1 MYHEDVRNLCG
12 MGGEGE
18 GEGEG
23 KAGEGVLYKTKWVV
37 VVVGMCEGH
46 QQGRSEKRCRDFCL
60 ATEDEVNIPAGWQIE
75 K

>member
-12 MGGEGE
+12 MGGE

-37 VVVGMCEGH
+37 VGKGEAN

-60 ATEDEVNIPAGWQIE
+60 ATDEVPPG
-75 K
+75 

>member
-18 GEGEG
+18 GEG
-23 KAGEGVLYKTKWVV
+23 KAGKGVLYKTKW

-60 ATEDEVNIPAGWQIE
+60 ATTDEVNIPTSR
-75 K
+75 

>member
-12 MGGEGE
+12 MGRG
-18 GEGEG
+18 GEG

-46 QQGRSEKRCRDFCL
+46 QQGCPKSGVEIF
-60 ATEDEVNIPAGWQIE
+60 A
-75 K
+75 